1 MHRSGLTELEVVMA
15 VVRRGS
21 FRGAAQEL
29 GMSATAVSNAIA
41 GLESRLETRLFNRTT
56 RSVALTDA
64 GQRYVARI
72 GPALQEIRLAGEEI
86 HSDTGEPAG
95 TLRLNVPNHIGTL
108 FLDQLLIDFMI
119 RYPKMRV
126 ETVSEARMIDIVAE
140 GYDAG
145 IRLEE
150 SVPQDMIAVPL
161 TGEIRQLVTA
171 TPDYFALHGI
181 PETPDDLL
189 SHQGIGMRMAHGGI
203 YRWELA
209 RRGETYAL
217 AVPPRFATSD
227 LFASIS
233 SQISGFSFRYCFAF
247 SRPWPILS
255 PLYAYHAPDLLTT
268 PLSAARSKIS
278 PSLEIPFP
286 NIISNSAS
294 LNGGAILF
302 FTTFTRTWLPIT
314 SPLCFKDSVL
324 LTSRRTEE

>member
-21 FRGAAQEL
+21 FRAAAQEL

-41 GLESRLETRLFNRTT
+41 GLESRLDTRLFNRTT

-72 GPALQEIRLAGEEI
+72 GPALQEIRLASEEI

-171 TPDYFALHGI
+171 TPDYFARHGI
-181 PETPDDLL
+181 PQTPDDLL

-227 LFASIS
+227 LFASI
-233 SQISGFSFRYCFAF
+233 RAVK
-247 SRPWPILS
+247 R
-255 PLYAYHAPDLLTT
+255 D
-268 PLSAARSKIS
+268 
-278 PSLEIPFP
+278 
-286 NIISNSAS
+286 
-294 LNGGAILF
+294 
-302 FTTFTRTWLPIT
+302 
-314 SPLCFKDSVL
+314 
-324 LTSRRTEE
+324 

>member
-41 GLESRLETRLFNRTT
+41 GLESRLETSLFNRTT
-56 RSVALTDA
+56 
-64 GQRYVARI
+64 RYVARI
-72 GPALQEIRLAGEEI
+72 GPALQAIRQASEEI

-95 TLRLNVPNHIGTL
+95 TLRLNVPNHIGAL

-126 ETVSEARMIDIVAE
+126 ETLSEARMIDIVAE

-145 IRLEE
+145 SRLEE

-171 TPDYFALHGI
+171 TPDYFARHGTPHT
-181 PETPDDLL
+181 PEDLL
-189 SHQGIGMRMAHGGI
+189 LHQGIGMRMAHGGI

-209 RRGETYAL
+209 RHGEQYAL

-227 LFASIS
+227 LFASIRAVKAGLG
-233 SQISGFSFRYCFAF
+233 IGFLPELYIREELESGE
-247 SRPWPILS
+247 LV
-255 PLYAYHAPDLLTT
+255 
-268 PLSAARSKIS
+268 
-278 PSLEIPFP
+278 
-286 NIISNSAS
+286 
-294 LNGGAILF
+294 
-302 FTTFTRTWLPIT
+302 
-314 SPLCFKDSVL
+314 SVL
-324 LTSRRTEE
+324 NDWTQPFAGLRLYYPGHRHVPPGLRALVAMIRERGVIRG

>member
-1 MHRSGLTELEVVMA
+1 
-15 VVRRGS
+15 
-21 FRGAAQEL
+21 
-29 GMSATAVSNAIA
+29 MSATAVSNAIA

-72 GPALQEIRLAGEEI
+72 GPALQEIRQAGEEI

-95 TLRLNVPNHIGTL
+95 TLRLNVPNNIGSL

-150 SVPQDMIAVPL
+150 AVPQDMIAVPL

-171 TPDYFALHGI
+171 TPDYFARHGVPQT
-181 PETPDDLL
+181 PEDLL
-189 SHQGIGMRMAHGGI
+189 LHQGIGMRMAHGGI

-209 RRGETYAL
+209 RRGVQYAL

-227 LFASIS
+227 LFASIRAVKAGLG
-233 SQISGFSFRYCFAF
+233 IGFLPELYIRDELKSGE
-247 SRPWPILS
+247 
-255 PLYAYHAPDLLTT
+255 LL
-268 PLSAARSKIS
+268 
-278 PSLEIPFP
+278 
-286 NIISNSAS
+286 
-294 LNGGAILF
+294 
-302 FTTFTRTWLPIT
+302 
-314 SPLCFKDSVL
+314 SVL
-324 LTSRRTEE
+324 NDWTQPFAGLRLYYPGHRHVPPGLRALVAMIRERGIIPG

>member
-1 MHRSGLTELEVVMA
+1 
-15 VVRRGS
+15 
-21 FRGAAQEL
+21 
-29 GMSATAVSNAIA
+29 MSATAVSNAIA

-171 TPDYFALHGI
+171 TPDYFARHGI

-209 RRGETYAL
+209 RRGNVRPCRAAAL
-217 AVPPRFATSD
+217 CDVRS
-227 LFASIS
+227 FASIRAVKAGLGG
-233 SQISGFSFRYCFAF
+233 IFTGNLYSGRTEKRGAGERLKRLGAAVCRA
-247 SRPWPILS
+247 
-255 PLYAYHAPDLLTT
+255 APVL
-268 PLSAARSKIS
+268 P
-278 PSLEIPFP
+278 
-286 NIISNSAS
+286 
-294 LNGGAILF
+294 AIA
-302 FTTFTRTWLPIT
+302 
-314 SPLCFKDSVL
+314 
-324 LTSRRTEE
+324 TSRRGCGRWWR

>member
-64 GQRYVARI
+64 GQRYVARV

-95 TLRLNVPNHIGTL
+95 TLRLNVPNHIGSL

-126 ETVSEARMIDIVAE
+126 EIVSEARMIDIVAE

-150 SVPQDMIAVPL
+150 SIPQDMIAVPL

-171 TPDYFALHGI
+171 TPDYFARHGI
-181 PETPDDLL
+181 PQTPDDLL
-189 SHQGIGMRMAHGGI
+189 QHQDRHAYGS
-203 YRWELA
+203 
-209 RRGETYAL
+209 RRDLPLGAGPSGETYAL

-227 LFASIS
+227 LFASIRAVKAGLGVGFLPELHI
-233 SQISGFSFRYCFAF
+233 QEELESGE
-247 SRPWPILS
+247 LV
-255 PLYAYHAPDLLTT
+255 
-268 PLSAARSKIS
+268 
-278 PSLEIPFP
+278 
-286 NIISNSAS
+286 
-294 LNGGAILF
+294 
-302 FTTFTRTWLPIT
+302 
-314 SPLCFKDSVL
+314 SVL
-324 LTSRRTEE
+324 NDWTQPFAGLRLYYPGHRHVPPVTGAGSDDPRARHYSG

>member
-64 GQRYVARI
+64 GQRYVTRI
-72 GPALQEIRLAGEEI
+72 GPALQAIRQASEEI

-95 TLRLNVPNHIGTL
+95 TLRLNVPNHIGAL

-126 ETVSEARMIDIVAE
+126 ETLSEARMIDIVAE

-171 TPDYFALHGI
+171 TPDYFARHGTPHT
-181 PETPDDLL
+181 PEDLL
-189 SHQGIGMRMAHGGI
+189 LHQGIGMRMAHGGI

-209 RRGETYAL
+209 RRGEQYAL

-227 LFASIS
+227 LFASIRAVKAGLG
-233 SQISGFSFRYCFAF
+233 IGFLPELYIREELESGE
-247 SRPWPILS
+247 LV
-255 PLYAYHAPDLLTT
+255 
-268 PLSAARSKIS
+268 
-278 PSLEIPFP
+278 
-286 NIISNSAS
+286 
-294 LNGGAILF
+294 
-302 FTTFTRTWLPIT
+302 
-314 SPLCFKDSVL
+314 SVL
-324 LTSRRTEE
+324 NDWTQPFAGLRLYYPGHRHVPPGLRALVAMIRERGVIRG

>member
-72 GPALQEIRLAGEEI
+72 GPALQEIR
-86 HSDTGEPAG
+86 DTGEPAG
-95 TLRLNVPNHIGTL
+95 TLRLNVPNHIGAL

-126 ETVSEARMIDIVAE
+126 ETVNEARMIDIVAE

-227 LFASIS
+227 LFASIRAVKAGLGVGFLPELYI
-233 SQISGFSFRYCFAF
+233 QDELKSGE
-247 SRPWPILS
+247 LV
-255 PLYAYHAPDLLTT
+255 
-268 PLSAARSKIS
+268 
-278 PSLEIPFP
+278 
-286 NIISNSAS
+286 
-294 LNGGAILF
+294 
-302 FTTFTRTWLPIT
+302 
-314 SPLCFKDSVL
+314 SVL
-324 LTSRRTEE
+324 NDWAQPFAGLRLYYPGHRHVPPGLRALVAMIRERGIIPG